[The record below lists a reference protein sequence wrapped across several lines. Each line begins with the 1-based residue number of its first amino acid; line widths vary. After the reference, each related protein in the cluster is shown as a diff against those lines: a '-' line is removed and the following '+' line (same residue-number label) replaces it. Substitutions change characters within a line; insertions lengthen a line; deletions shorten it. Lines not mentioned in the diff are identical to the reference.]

1 MYITVNG
8 REDTVLL
15 SHAQYGKMKA
25 ELELLKMLAEAQ
37 DDVDNGRTAAMQD
50 SASVDIALA
59 CLDKIEHAINLLK
72 DQTYY
77 GVQARHPLL
86 RKMKFRVMITGL
98 YLVFYKVRERDAA
111 VIIYAGVDSRQ
122 DYVVLVL

>member
-15 SHAQYGKMKA
+15 GHAQYGKMKA

-72 DQTYY
+72 DQPYY
-77 GVQARHPLL
+77 GIQARHPLL
-86 RKMKFRVMITGL
+86 RKMQFRVVVTDH
-98 YLVFYKVRERDAA
+98 YLVFYKVRERDAT
-111 VIIYAGVDSRQ
+111 VIIYAVVDSRQ
-122 DYVVLVL
+122 DYVDLVL

>member
-86 RKMKFRVMITGL
+86 RKMQFRVMITDL